1 MWSNIGGNGIYNS
14 GFSVGYGPK
23 TVLDRPINPITSRH
37 RLDPKFDYDNEDY
50 NNNENYGTSNYYD
63 NQIDMRDEEQKQ
75 NNEMD
80 AHTRKFMDG
89 GACITATLS
98 SLSKPTAEA
107 GHAVAAE
114 KIASSQTFQLSLQ
127 QNQNNKQEGGFV
139 SSLSQS
145 GSGSEGDHDHQ
156 NYQAI
161 PNSPYEAE
169 PYEEP
174 LVQQLGSSM

>member
-1 MWSNIGGNGIYNS
+1 
-14 GFSVGYGPK
+14 
-23 TVLDRPINPITSRH
+23 
-37 RLDPKFDYDNEDY
+37 
-50 NNNENYGTSNYYD
+50 
-63 NQIDMRDEEQKQ
+63 MRDEEQKQ

-98 SLSKPTAEA
+98 SLSEPTAEA

-114 KIASSQTFQLSLQ
+114 KRASSHTFQLSLQ
-127 QNQNNKQEGGFV
+127 NKQEGFV
-139 SSLSQS
+139 SSLS
-145 GSGSEGDHDHQ
+145 GSEDHDHQ

-174 LVQQLGSSM
+174 LQQLGSSM

>member
-1 MWSNIGGNGIYNS
+1 
-14 GFSVGYGPK
+14 
-23 TVLDRPINPITSRH
+23 
-37 RLDPKFDYDNEDY
+37 
-50 NNNENYGTSNYYD
+50 
-63 NQIDMRDEEQKQ
+63 
-75 NNEMD
+75 
-80 AHTRKFMDG
+80 MDG

-127 QNQNNKQEGGFV
+127 NQNNKQEGGFV
-139 SSLSQS
+139 SSSLS
-145 GSGSEGDHDHQ
+145 GSDADHDHQ